1 MSVTPRV
8 NVIVEYLLEG
18 NNDDPL
24 AALPPILTKDLE
36 MGVLRAPLL
45 RELIVCHKASR
56 TLLVAD
62 SGFFV
67 RMRVYTYMDAMHAHG
82 HGPAADRPLTYPPH
96 TPAPKTT
103 TINRSPR
110 PMWTARSSGGSPS
123 RRASTTA
130 SSPRPSSASAPTA
143 ARAGPST
150 SAR

>member
-96 TPAPKTT
+96 THTPQKQQQ
-103 TINRSPR
+103 
-110 PMWTARSSGGSPS
+110 
-123 RRASTTA
+123 
-130 SSPRPSSASAPTA
+130 
-143 ARAGPST
+143 
-150 SAR
+150 